1 MGNIYLTEKFDQN
14 EILRDQ
20 NCSFLQIA
28 KERGNKELKEKK
40 KMQRK
45 DFSRIKFRDR
55 GRPCGKSSNR
65 DGGSACAMCVLGFY
79 WYKKKTLGELG
90 MTSLLL
96 LLLNNSLY
104 RGFSTR
110 FIQRIGVKALM
121 LNRPVHF
128 YNLHFRQ
135 YSRRVIHD
143 TKKSIPNGSVHIDT
157 TVLELQ
163 ERNKDIESNCA
174 KYYPSMTELQNNEKI
189 EVRRISL
196 HEFKDK
202 FGDTDEFDESPQL
215 VYGRIQNIRSS
226 GKKIWF
232 LDIND
237 HSHIPNSKD
246 QSSQLQII
254 INFKS
259 LTNDNCNASNGLT
272 LSEFESHMNQLRKN
286 DYVQCYGI
294 PKLSQSSNRTL
305 SLSVKTLLRI
315 VSPIQSPLPSGL
327 SETGK
332 RNNNRVIDYQ
342 VNGVYPLYQRA
353 TIIRLIRKFYQE
365 INDFVEVETPLLSQ
379 KANGASARSFTVQYK
394 DGHNLELRIAPELWL
409 KRLIIGG
416 MPKIF
421 EIGKMFRNEGIDAT
435 HNPEFTMLESYQT
448 YASMEDLIELAE
460 SLFKYLLCNIPW
472 ENATVKELEKSL
484 ESNNWHFKRIEFLPT
499 LSKELGVSMENLDLE
514 NPLEILLSIPG
525 SVRTK
530 LNLQENMS
538 SSQILDKLSGH
549 YLEAKYC
556 QTLHPTIIY
565 HHPLAM
571 SPLAKSTQSKPRITQ
586 RFEMFIKGKEY
597 INAYEEENCP
607 QVQLNNFLRQ
617 QQNNNN
623 NNIHTSTTSKDTDT
637 DINTEFLPVDYKYVE
652 AMRSGMPPTGGLGVG
667 IDRLCMLLMEKS
679 RIEQV
684 LPFGSID
691 DVNRQ

>member
-1 MGNIYLTEKFDQN
+1 M
-14 EILRDQ
+14 
-20 NCSFLQIA
+20 
-28 KERGNKELKEKK
+28 
-40 KMQRK
+40 
-45 DFSRIKFRDR
+45 
-55 GRPCGKSSNR
+55 
-65 DGGSACAMCVLGFY
+65 
-79 WYKKKTLGELG
+79 
-90 MTSLLL
+90 
-96 LLLNNSLY
+96 Y
-104 RGFSTR
+104 RGFPTR

-196 HEFKDK
+196 HEFKSK

-246 QSSQLQII
+246 QTSQLQII

-259 LTNDNCNASNGLT
+259 LTNNNCNDSNRLT

-305 SLSVKTLLRI
+305 SLSVKTLPRI

-332 RNNNRVIDYQ
+332 INNNRVIDYQ

-394 DGHNLELRIAPELWL
+394 DDHNLELRIAPELWL

-565 HHPLAM
+565 HYPLAM

-586 RFEMFIKGKEY
+586 RFEMFIKGREY

-623 NNIHTSTTSKDTDT
+623 NKMHTSTTSRDTDT

>member
-1 MGNIYLTEKFDQN
+1 M
-14 EILRDQ
+14 
-20 NCSFLQIA
+20 
-28 KERGNKELKEKK
+28 
-40 KMQRK
+40 
-45 DFSRIKFRDR
+45 
-55 GRPCGKSSNR
+55 
-65 DGGSACAMCVLGFY
+65 
-79 WYKKKTLGELG
+79 
-90 MTSLLL
+90 
-96 LLLNNSLY
+96 Y

>member
-1 MGNIYLTEKFDQN
+1 
-14 EILRDQ
+14 
-20 NCSFLQIA
+20 
-28 KERGNKELKEKK
+28 
-40 KMQRK
+40 
-45 DFSRIKFRDR
+45 
-55 GRPCGKSSNR
+55 
-65 DGGSACAMCVLGFY
+65 
-79 WYKKKTLGELG
+79 

-104 RGFSTR
+104 RGFPTR

-196 HEFKDK
+196 HEFKSK

-246 QSSQLQII
+246 QTSQLQII

-259 LTNDNCNASNGLT
+259 LTNNNCNDSNRLT

-305 SLSVKTLLRI
+305 SLSVKTLPRI

-342 VNGVYPLYQRA
+342 VNGVHPLYQRA

-394 DGHNLELRIAPELWL
+394 DDHNLELRIAPELWL

-565 HHPLAM
+565 HYPLAM

-623 NNIHTSTTSKDTDT
+623 NSIHTSTTSKDTDT

>member
-305 SLSVKTLLRI
+305 SLSVKTLPRI